1 MAAGFPYAHRPNR
14 QMSSMVMTT
23 ARRPP
28 LAACRPPP
36 AAHRAPRTAHR
47 PAVPPSNHLPP
58 DDLTTPCTAPLL
70 HLATFTRTGDDG
82 LKLSFAAAATLPI
95 HKVVKEPIAIETI
108 NAKPTLKAKLVG
120 YAKRISEH
128 HLYEDALL
136 LAIVCSS
143 LLMVGRSWG
152 QDQGRALN

>member
-1 MAAGFPYAHRPNR
+1 LRRQRHQRTTIGAANDNAQINSTHTH
-14 QMSSMVMTT
+14 VV
-23 ARRPP
+23 
-28 LAACRPPP
+28 P
-36 AAHRAPRTAHR
+36 AAY
-47 PAVPPSNHLPP
+47 
-58 DDLTTPCTAPLL
+58 
-70 HLATFTRTGDDG
+70 
-82 LKLSFAAAATLPI
+82 AAATLPI
-95 HKVVKEPIAIETI
+95 HKVVKESIAIETI
-108 NAKPTLKAKLVG
+108 NANPTLKAKLVG